1 MIEIE
6 DECKECKKDWTK
18 CGTCPVMMNWVK
30 ERRELNDIFEVKKI
44 IKEYYN
50 EASYGLFFN
59 RNNVGDKMIN
69 IYNKN
74 GIQIDICYDYGYFE
88 IFGLDSLQKT
98 ELKKFYENL
107 KNNIRK

>member
-1 MIEIE
+1 
-6 DECKECKKDWTK
+6 
-18 CGTCPVMMNWVK
+18 MMNWVK
-30 ERRELNDIFEVKKI
+30 EHIKLNDISEVKKI

-50 EASYGLFFN
+50 EASSGLFFN

-98 ELKKFYENL
+98 ELTKFYEKLN
-107 KNNIRK
+107 NNIRK

>member
-6 DECKECKKDWTK
+6 DECKECKKIGK
-18 CGTCPVMMNWVK
+18 CGACQVTMNWVK
-30 ERRELNDIFEVKKI
+30 EHRKLNDIFEVEKI

-98 ELKKFYENL
+98 ELTKFYETL

>member
-6 DECKECKKDWTK
+6 DKCKECKNIGK
-18 CGTCPVMMNWVK
+18 CGSCQVTMNWVK
-30 ERRELNDIFEVKKI
+30 ERRELTDIFEVKKI

-50 EASYGLFFN
+50 EASCGLFFN

-98 ELKKFYENL
+98 ELTKFYENL

>member
-1 MIEIE
+1 MNA
-6 DECKECKKDWTK
+6 KNVKKIGK
-18 CGTCPVMMNWVK
+18 CCACQVTMNWVK
-30 ERRELNDIFEVKKI
+30 EHRKLNDIFEVEKI

-98 ELKKFYENL
+98 ELTKFYENL

>member
-1 MIEIE
+1 MNA
-6 DECKECKKDWTK
+6 KNVKKIGK
-18 CGTCPVMMNWVK
+18 CGACQVTMNLVK
-30 ERRELNDIFEVKKI
+30 EHRKLNDIFEVEKL

-98 ELKKFYENL
+98 ELTKFYENL
-107 KNNIRK
+107 ENNIRK